1 MCRGGGEEAGSGV
14 TLVVLD
20 RDTLLSIFNGA
31 LTPAQA
37 LQTGQV
43 RGGYDDNLGR
53 LYNLY

>member
-43 RGGYDDNLGR
+43 REGWI
-53 LYNLY
+53 